1 MLRKLLTLFVLLSGL
16 AAAGAPAQAR
26 VAAFDQ
32 VRFEVSS
39 PLSTQCVATHR
50 QGDMRFGQGRQ
61 KIDRTPGICPRATV
75 TIRVPTVMLGIDRSR
90 Q

>member
-26 VAAFDQ
+26 VGAFEEVRLEMSSQPSPECAA
-32 VRFEVSS
+32 
-39 PLSTQCVATHR
+39 AHR
-50 QGDMRFGQGRQ
+50 QGDMRFIQGRQ
-61 KIDRTPGICPRATV
+61 KIDRTPGICPRAVV

>member
-16 AAAGAPAQAR
+16 AAVGAPAQAR
-26 VAAFDQ
+26 VAAFDE
-32 VRFEVSS
+32 VRLEMSS
-39 PLSTQCVATHR
+39 SLSSQCVATHR
-50 QGDMRFGQGRQ
+50 QGDMHLAQGLYR
-61 KIDRTPGICPRATV
+61 IDRTPGMCPRPVV